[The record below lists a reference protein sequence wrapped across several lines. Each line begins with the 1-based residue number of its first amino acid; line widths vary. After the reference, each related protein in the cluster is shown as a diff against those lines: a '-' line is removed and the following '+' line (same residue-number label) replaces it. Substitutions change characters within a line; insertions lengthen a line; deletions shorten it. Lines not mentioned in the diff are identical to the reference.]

1 MSCKYAVIAATL
13 TEDELAKIAALPAA
27 KASKLIGV
35 GPTTIKDHRR
45 GECMCGKAKKLSSKA
60 SKNVRVLTL
69 DIENKP
75 ATVNVWSLYK
85 VTVGINQIIEPSA
98 VFGVGYK
105 WYDEGKAHFLSDH
118 HDGHE
123 AMIRKTHALLSEA
136 DIVVSWNGQSF
147 DLPHLNR
154 EFIMY
159 GLTPPKPYK
168 QIDLLRTARKQFNFQ
183 SNKLDWVA
191 QQLGVGKKLQ
201 HTGHDLWT
209 RCVAGDEDAWALM
222 ARYCR
227 QDVVLTEKLLD
238 ILRPWVPNMPHLGQW
253 TGDAWCC
260 PSCGHADISKHR
272 DGTSHAFVQQ
282 YRQYSCPRCGT
293 WVRGTKKLL
302 GPTETRQARI
312 N

>member
-1 MSCKYAVIAATL
+1 MGA
-13 TEDELAKIAALPAA
+13 LA
-27 KASKLIGV
+27 
-35 GPTTIKDHRR
+35 R
-45 GECMCGKAKKLSSKA
+45 KLSTKLAPSTKGTL
-60 SKNVRVLTL
+60 KVLTL

-75 ATVNVWSLYK
+75 AVVNAWGLFKQNIS
-85 VTVGINQIIEPSA
+85 INQIISPSA

-105 WYDEGKAHFLSDH
+105 WYHEGKAHFISDH

-123 AMIRKTHALLSEA
+123 EMLRKTHALLSEA
-136 DIVVSWNGQSF
+136 DIVVSWNGEGF

-154 EFIMY
+154 EFIMA
-159 GLTPPKPYK
+159 GMTPPRPYK
-168 QIDLLRTARKQFNFQ
+168 QIDLLKTARKQFNFQ
-183 SNKLDWVA
+183 SNKLDFIA
-191 QQLGVGKKLQ
+191 QQLGVGAKLH

-209 RCVAGDEDAWALM
+209 RCVADDPKAWALM

-238 ILRPWVPNMPHLGQW
+238 VLRPWVQNMPHIGQW

-272 DGTSHAFVQQ
+272 DGTAHAFVQQ
-282 YRQYSCPRCGT
+282 YRQYQCPKCSS
-293 WVRGTKKLL
+293 WIRGTKKLL